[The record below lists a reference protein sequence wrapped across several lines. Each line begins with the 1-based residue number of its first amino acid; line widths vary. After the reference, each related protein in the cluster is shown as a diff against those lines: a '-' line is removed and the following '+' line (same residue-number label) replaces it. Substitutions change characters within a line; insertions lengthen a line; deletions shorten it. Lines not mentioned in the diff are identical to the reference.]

1 MKKAMNE
8 LNTKVFYVG
17 YDKSIHIVFDIPYE
31 DMLEYNIYKRQANV
45 IDKKEYIIVATGTDK
60 SLSHPTEF
68 DHDKHTN
75 LFFKKSTHELEFIDY
90 VLGISIGSIAAEMAT
105 DIYDI
110 NSNMEYE
117 YYVSAVN
124 LLNNETFISRE
135 KIIST
140 C

>member
-1 MKKAMNE
+1 MKKTMNE

-31 DMLEYNIYKRQANV
+31 DMLEYNIYKRQTNV
-45 IDKKEYIIVATGTDK
+45 IDKKEYIIVATGIDK

-75 LFFKKSTHELEFIDY
+75 LFFKKSTHELEFID
-90 VLGISIGSIAAEMAT
+90 
-105 DIYDI
+105 YDI

>member
-8 LNTKVFYVG
+8 LNTKIFYVG

-31 DMLEYNIYKRQANV
+31 DTLEYNIYKRQANV

-90 VLGISIGSIAAEMAT
+90 
-105 DIYDI
+105 DI

>member
-1 MKKAMNE
+1 MKKTMNE
-8 LNTKVFYVG
+8 LNIKVFYVG

-68 DHDKHTN
+68 DYDKHTN
-75 LFFKKSTHELEFIDY
+75 LFFKKSTHELEFID
-90 VLGISIGSIAAEMAT
+90 
-105 DIYDI
+105 YDI

>member
-1 MKKAMNE
+1 MSIITCIILFISVLVKCWQC
-8 LNTKVFYVG
+8 LFYKHYG
-17 YDKSIHIVFDIPYE
+17 KLIKSTA
-31 DMLEYNIYKRQANV
+31 L
-45 IDKKEYIIVATGTDK
+45 VATGTDK

-90 VLGISIGSIAAEMAT
+90 
-105 DIYDI
+105 DI

>member
-1 MKKAMNE
+1 MKKTMNE

-17 YDKSIHIVFDIPYE
+17 YDKSVHIVFDIPYE
-31 DMLEYNIYKRQANV
+31 DMLEYNIYKRQVNV
-45 IDKKEYIIVATGTDK
+45 IDKKEYIIVATDTDK

-90 VLGISIGSIAAEMAT
+90 
-105 DIYDI
+105 DI

-124 LLNNETFISRE
+124 LLNNETFISQE